1 MDTDNDDI
9 LKGEWY
15 LELKKLR
22 EERSKTLKSGDNV
35 IHLEYLGGLLDIN
48 DIAEI
53 ENRLKQAD
61 IELSRFD
68 SSGFPKAALE
78 DYLNVVFVAIQTPLI
93 SNILT
98 GVFSNFVWESIKF
111 SVIKV
116 WFNTRQKKI
125 TKFTSRTQEK
135 KNVTFG
141 LEVSLDKNTSFNFRL
156 DGDLSEKT
164 IDKSLDKILNFLK
177 EQKLNES
184 YKHQYFMTY
193 NSTLDNWEK
202 LDVEEELRK
211 EILKKKNK

>member
-1 MDTDNDDI
+1 MDIDNDDI
-9 LKGEWY
+9 LKSEWY

-68 SSGFPKAALE
+68 YSGFPKATLE

-111 SVIKV
+111 SVIKI
-116 WFNTRQKKI
+116 WLNTRQKKI
-125 TKFTSRTQEK
+125 TKITSSAQEK

-177 EQKLNES
+177 EQKLNEN

-193 NSTLDNWEK
+193 NSNLDNWEK